1 METAATL
8 NLVLMMLAGTAT
20 LGWSAMA
27 GVLRISP
34 RASWRLAA
42 ANALLAAAVLL
53 LLRRGEVSS
62 LLHWPLPDLLS
73 LAAFALARDAVRLL
87 FKQGSSRRFDASVL
101 ALLLFAYA
109 GMEPGPASLNH
120 YILVYSLGAAWFLG
134 WLAWDVGV
142 ANASAFT
149 RRAGIALAAPFA
161 LAALFML
168 SRPLLVQQG
177 DPALLPVPT
186 LWAFIELLL
195 LLNISLVV
203 CVLARLLQVMRA
215 RAEQDGL
222 TGLMNRR
229 AFEARLRHEQQRLL
243 RGGAGYALVLID
255 LDHFKRIND
264 ELGHAAG
271 DQALVQSAE
280 RLRAGLREVD
290 TLARLGG
297 EEFIALLPA
306 TPLPAALQVA
316 ERLRAAL
323 AARPLRLADR
333 DWAQTASLGVAH
345 SDDGDEPMQRADQAL
360 YRVKAGG
367 RNGVAC

>member
-1 METAATL
+1 MEVAAAL
-8 NLVLMMLAGTAT
+8 NLVLMLLAGTAT
-20 LGWSAMA
+20 LGWAAMA

-34 RASWRLAA
+34 GASWRLAA

-53 LLRRGEVSS
+53 LLRRGEANS

-73 LAAFALARDAVRLL
+73 LCAFALARDAVRQL
-87 FKQGSSRRFDASVL
+87 FKLEHSRRVDACVL

-109 GMEPGPASLNH
+109 GMAPGPSSLNA

-134 WLAWDVGV
+134 WLAWDVGR
-142 ANASAFT
+142 ANTKAFT
-149 RRAGIALAAPFA
+149 RRAGMALAAPFA
-161 LAALFML
+161 LATLFML

-203 CVLARLLQVMRA
+203 CVLARLLQVMRS

-229 AFEARLRHEQQRLL
+229 AFEARLRHEQQRLQ

-264 ELGHAAG
+264 ELGHEAG
-271 DQALVQSAE
+271 DQALVQTAT
-280 RLRAGLREVD
+280 RLREGLREVD
-290 TLARLGG
+290 ALARLGG

-306 TPLPAALQVA
+306 TPQAAALQVA
-316 ERLRAAL
+316 ERLRMTL
-323 AARPLRLADR
+323 AARPLRLVGR
-333 DWAQTASLGVAH
+333 DWPQTASLGVAH
-345 SDDGDEPMQRADQAL
+345 SDDGDDAMQRADQAL

-367 RNGVAC
+367 RNAVAS